1 MFTEEI
7 PKIASFNLM
16 QFMNM
21 LPSFLTLNCSCNEA
35 LQWTSQN
42 LTRNGL
48 RVMQTFDLHTARH
61 ALEDCPCPNHGTSE
75 CDCQMLVLL
84 VYCGEASEPATLI
97 LHGNDG
103 HTWFSL
109 VDQPA
114 QHADTKIV
122 SAIQQALGI
131 HMSDGI

>member
-1 MFTEEI
+1 
-7 PKIASFNLM
+7 
-16 QFMNM
+16 MNM
-21 LPSFLTLNCSCNEA
+21 LSPFLTLNCSCDDA
-35 LQWTSQN
+35 LQWSSQN

-84 VYCGEASEPATLI
+84 VYGKASEPATLI

-103 HTWFSL
+103 KTWFS
-109 VDQPA
+109 
-114 QHADTKIV
+114 IV
-122 SAIQQALGI
+122 NNSSQGAEASVRSAIEKALQLNPTEQKSS
-131 HMSDGI
+131 HK

>member
-21 LPSFLTLNCSCNEA
+21 LPSFLTLNCSCDEA
-35 LQWTSQN
+35 LRWTSQN

-84 VYCGEASEPATLI
+84 VYGEASEPVTLI

-103 HTWFSL
+103 KTWFS
-109 VDQPA
+109 
-114 QHADTKIV
+114 IV
-122 SAIQQALGI
+122 NNSSQGAEASVRSAIEKALQLNPTE
-131 HMSDGI
+131 

>member
-84 VYCGEASEPATLI
+84 VYGEASEPVTLI

-103 HTWFSL
+103 KTWFS
-109 VDQPA
+109 
-114 QHADTKIV
+114 IV
-122 SAIQQALGI
+122 NNSSQGAEASVRSAIEKALQLNPTE
-131 HMSDGI
+131 